1 MEEKDINVIEEPT
14 EPCPPEPEAAEC
26 EKLPRW
32 SKVLY
37 MIAGVAAVVFVTAV
51 ISPTFA
57 DFFNRYISSVVRGVL
72 AHATG
77 WIPFSL
83 AEGLILLV
91 PVIAVVV
98 VVVANKKYTDTWRQ
112 VLCFIGMAASVAS
125 IFFSLFAFGFG
136 TGYHGTGLDEKLGV
150 EKREVSA
157 AELRHT
163 AEILA
168 ELVNANADGLTFNSK
183 GQAIMPYS
191 YDDMSA
197 KLVLAYAKLCD
208 TYDFIPRLSS
218 RVKPVMLSKPWTYTH
233 IAGVYTYFTG
243 EANIN
248 TNFPDYTLPF
258 TAAHEM
264 AHQRGMAREDEANFV
279 AFLVCMQS
287 DDAYIRYSGALNLY
301 EYVSNALYVADRE
314 AYVELYT
321 SLSPRARLEMSAY
334 SEFFSE
340 YVDSIASDVAGAVND
355 TFLKLQGT
363 QGTAS
368 YGFVVDIAVAY
379 FRDK

>member
-1 MEEKDINVIEEPT
+1 
-14 EPCPPEPEAAEC
+14 
-26 EKLPRW
+26 
-32 SKVLY
+32 
-37 MIAGVAAVVFVTAV
+37 MIAGVAAAMFAIAV

-57 DFFNRYISSVVRGVL
+57 DFYNRYIGSVVRGVL
-72 AHATG
+72 AHVTG

-83 AEGLILLV
+83 AESLIILTPIFAV
-91 PVIAVVV
+91 AVVV
-98 VVVANKKYTDTWRQ
+98 WANKRYADTWRQ
-112 VLCFIGMAASVAS
+112 VFCFMGMAVSVAS

-150 EKREVSA
+150 EKRDVSA
-157 AELRHT
+157 EELRNT
-163 AEILA
+163 AEILV
-168 ELVNANADGLTFNSK
+168 EIVNANAEELTFNSK

-191 YDDMSA
+191 YDEMSA
-197 KLVLAYAKLCD
+197 RLVKAYDSLCD
-208 TYDFIPRLSS
+208 TYSFVPRLSS

-233 IAGVYTYFTG
+233 ISGVYTYFTG

-301 EYVSNALYVADRE
+301 EYVSNALYRADRE
-314 AYVELYT
+314 AYVELYAT
-321 SLSPRARLEMSAY
+321 LSPRARLEMSAY
-334 SEFFSE
+334 SEFFSV
-340 YVDSIASDVAGAVND
+340 YLDSTASDVVGTVND

-363 QGTAS
+363 EGTAS